1 MDLFG
6 CMPGSCVPLVAETPK
21 TAGPIDA
28 ITNHTPPTTPTPTP
42 TKTSD
47 EATFQFP
54 MLRAEGLKG
63 AIIYY
68 DGQMND
74 TRMGL
79 TVALTATQH
88 GAVVANRVK
97 VTQLLKDG
105 KGELCGAKVCTTIY
119 QTQIRTPPI
128 KNPSDRPARIFARHA
143 KWVTPHTYTLS
154 L

>member
-1 MDLFG
+1 
-6 CMPGSCVPLVAETPK
+6 
-21 TAGPIDA
+21 
-28 ITNHTPPTTPTPTP
+28 
-42 TKTSD
+42 
-47 EATFQFP
+47 

-97 VTQLLKDG
+97 VNWLVRVRVSPL
-105 KGELCGAKVCTTIY
+105 
-119 QTQIRTPPI
+119 PPPPTHTLFFFLE
-128 KNPSDRPARIFARHA
+128 KYVHA
-143 KWVTPHTYTLS
+143 
-154 L
+154 